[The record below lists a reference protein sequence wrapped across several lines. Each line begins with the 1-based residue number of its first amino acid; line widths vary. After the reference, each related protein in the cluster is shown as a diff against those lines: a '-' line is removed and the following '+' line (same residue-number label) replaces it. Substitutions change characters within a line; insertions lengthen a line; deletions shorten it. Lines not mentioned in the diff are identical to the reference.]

1 MTSVHP
7 PSRSSQVAVTSLLFM
22 TCVAEQ
28 EALHDYLNRVELE
41 ALLPESWSRRSYT
54 NT

>member
-7 PSRSSQVAVTSLLFM
+7 PSRSSQVAVTSMLFM

-41 ALLPESWSRRSYT
+41 ALLPEFWSKRPCT
-54 NT
+54 TI